1 MSEVLFFFI
10 AIMVRHFFQKQFL
23 NLIPNVFKRG
33 KYCIPTVPVSSHVL
47 DQIIW
52 NNKFLKI
59 SGKFLCR
66 WPLDIFDR
74 EDKFLKWN
82 MLKGS

>member
-1 MSEVLFFFI
+1 MCL
-10 AIMVRHFFQKQFL
+10 
-23 NLIPNVFKRG
+23 RG
-33 KYCIPTVPVSSHVL
+33 GNIPTVPVSSHIL
-47 DQIIW
+47 DQIMW

-59 SGKFLCR
+59 GGKSLCR
-66 WPLDIFDR
+66 WPLDIFDG

>member
-1 MSEVLFFFI
+1 MSL
-10 AIMVRHFFQKQFL
+10 
-23 NLIPNVFKRG
+23 RG
-33 KYCIPTVPVSSHVL
+33 GNIPTVPVSSHVL
-47 DQIIW
+47 DQIIKLW

-59 SGKFLCR
+59 GGKSLCR
-66 WPLDIFDR
+66 WALDIFDR